1 MDKYQKL
8 IAQLS
13 ELKKILEDAKAT
25 LQWRRLKAFEAN
37 FNPSNK
43 VFFMDDTSEQF
54 ENQQASFWLISVN
67 IDAILQTASANKYSE
82 YRKEFNKLRI
92 QFYYLGSDVRVY

>member
-1 MDKYQKL
+1 MDQHQKL

-25 LQWRRLKAFEAN
+25 LQWHKLKVFEEN
-37 FNPSNK
+37 LNPSNK
-43 VFFMDDTSEQF
+43 VFFQDHTPEQF
-54 ENQQASFWLISVN
+54 AKQQTNFWQISINVTT
-67 IDAILQTASANKYSE
+67 ILQTTSSNKYSE
-82 YRKEFNKLRI
+82 YRKEFKRLCI